1 MKAIYYFV
9 ASIVFAI
16 TTVGCD
22 KHSSQTF
29 NSDRRIVAV
38 SYDASSRDMENYSVK
53 YLSETNVGI
62 DGGLIF
68 AKYTSADSLNISVAI
83 VSSNSVSWGLKFLF
97 DETNYVGDHL
107 QETQEIELPYPQM
120 RQVKYHGFAPV
131 KAWFLSDQ
139 EIATNPIIKQFRE

>member
-1 MKAIYYFV
+1 MGDY
-9 ASIVFAI
+9 
-16 TTVGCD
+16 T
-22 KHSSQTF
+22 
-29 NSDRRIVAV
+29 
-38 SYDASSRDMENYSVK
+38 VK
-53 YLSETNVGI
+53 YLLDTNDDDNLVFG
-62 DGGLIF
+62 
-68 AKYTSADSLNISVAI
+68 KYTSADSLNISVVV

-120 RQVKYHGFAPV
+120 RQVKYHDFPPV